1 MRAIKNK
8 TKTTAAALIVAMVT
22 GLAGGSAT
30 FYAPPARAITV
41 VCVNCSTV
49 WNQMMEYAKEVETAL
64 NTAQQLQTQI
74 QQYNNMVQ
82 QGLSLPDSM
91 FGSITSSF
99 NQLRGIYS
107 QGTSL
112 AYSMSNLDS
121 KFRDQFKG
129 YDSYLQSI
137 GAGTSNM
144 PGQYKKWS
152 DAGFDNARSAME
164 AVGMNTS
171 SFATEDAMLSSLVQ
185 RSASAQGRMQ
195 AIQAGNEIA
204 AQQVQQLQKLR
215 EMIAANVTLQS
226 NYIAQQT
233 ERQAIGDAANAQFYS
248 RKSTRG
254 PSEGF

>member
-1 MRAIKNK
+1 MSVTFFRKLRNSAL
-8 TKTTAAALIVAMVT
+8 AALVT
-22 GLAGGSAT
+22 VTMFT
-30 FYAPPARAITV
+30 FGASYAPPARAITV

-82 QGLSLPDSM
+82 QGLSLPNSM
-91 FGSITSSF
+91 FGSITSSM

-107 QGTSL
+107 QGSSL

-121 KFRDQFKG
+121 QFRDQFKG
-129 YDSYLQSI
+129 YDNYLSSI
-137 GAGTSNM
+137 GQASANM

-152 DAGFDNARSAME
+152 DSGFDNARSAME

-171 SFATEDAMLSSLVQ
+171 SFASEDAMLSSLVQ
-185 RSASAQGRMQ
+185 RSATAQGRMQ

-233 ERQAIGDAANAQFYS
+233 ERQAMDDAARAKFRAGSVQNSS
-248 RKSTRG
+248 RDK
-254 PSEGF
+254 EY